1 MSGLV
6 ARDVAVSLGGRE
18 ALRGVA
24 FTAGRG
30 RVVGLIGPNGA
41 GKTTLLRVLGGLMAP
56 DRGAVTLGGVELAAM
71 PRASRAKRISYLPA
85 DAPVHWP
92 LRVDR
97 LVMLGRIPR
106 AGLWRGSG
114 DADVRMTEA
123 AMSRTGVLHLAD
135 RAVSSL
141 SSGERARVLIARAL
155 AGDPETLL
163 ADEPVSSLDPYH
175 QLRIMELFRDF
186 AAGGRIVV
194 SVLHDLTLAAR
205 FCDDLALVADG
216 RIVREGHPEEVLTSD
231 AVGGAYG
238 VETVTVSTD
247 AGTLVAPWR
256 RLDAGNETP

>member
-1 MSGLV
+1 MNGLV

-106 AGLWRGSG
+106 AGLWRSSG
-114 DADVRMTEA
+114 DADVRMTKA

-175 QLRIMELFRDF
+175 QLRIMELFRDL

-194 SVLHDLTLAAR
+194 AVLHDLTLAAR

-216 RIVREGHPEEVLTSD
+216 RIVREGRPEEVLTSD